1 MTKNKL
7 LDEILR
13 HKVEITR
20 LEHLLEQ
27 KGVEVT
33 TGWIIATVTACQ
45 EKVGGSFM
53 LCSTVAVDTIVKT
66 ILNRLNIKI
75 NDEIDHDEEW
85 KNVRDRY
92 GGERDDQE

>member
-1 MTKNKL
+1 MTKGKL

-13 HKVEITR
+13 HRVEITR

-33 TGWIIATVTACQ
+33 TGWIIATVTLCQ

-53 LCSTVAVDTIVKT
+53 SCSTVAVDTIVKT
-66 ILNRLNIKI
+66 VLSRLNVEI
-75 NDEIDHDEEW
+75 NDGVDHDEVW
-85 KNVRDRY
+85 KSARDAY
-92 GGERDDQE
+92 GGK